1 MAICSSVK
9 MIWCNFFV
17 KFFDFFSGFRVDMM
31 DSDVNEFAFAHTL
44 RMSHDVPSDA
54 ATDLKKLC
62 DSRDSAGI
70 IDFLGKKNKV
80 EDNAL
85 FHYAVLQLTCQND
98 PESLGNVLDFG
109 GKEKL
114 GVPWKDEEAVLSTD
128 HDCLSRNPI
137 TIASQQVHLKTCTC
151 DVKIRFRA
159 S

>member
-1 MAICSSVK
+1 M
-9 MIWCNFFV
+9 N
-17 KFFDFFSGFRVDMM
+17 
-31 DSDVNEFAFAHTL
+31 DVNEFAFAHTH

-62 DSRDSAGI
+62 DSRDCAGI

-85 FHYAVLQLTCQND
+85 FQYAVLQLTCQND
-98 PESLGNVLDFG
+98 LESLENVLDFG
-109 GKEKL
+109 EKEKL
-114 GVPWKDEEAVLSTD
+114 GVPWKNEETVLSAD

-137 TIASQQVHLKTCTC
+137 TIASLQVHLNTCTC

>member
-1 MAICSSVK
+1 
-9 MIWCNFFV
+9 
-17 KFFDFFSGFRVDMM
+17 MM

-44 RMSHDVPSDA
+44 RMSQDVPSDA

-109 GKEKL
+109 EKEKL

-137 TIASQQVHLKTCTC
+137 TIASLQVHLNSCTC